1 MEGTR
6 ANGGQLSVKLT
17 ALGVVTLLFPPSH
30 LKCQN
35 SNERRVF
42 NGIEFYLPQLAHMI
56 IHLDVHLPSSAL
68 EQFALV
74 VCQQRLVRS
83 SSVCTLWHLVDHG
96 G

>member
-1 MEGTR
+1 M
-6 ANGGQLSVKLT
+6 T
-17 ALGVVTLLFPPSH
+17 AMMGGVVMLACL
-30 LKCQN
+30 CCVQN

-74 VCQQRLVRS
+74 VCQQR
-83 SSVCTLWHLVDHG
+83 
-96 G
+96 